1 LFYRDNKG
9 RYLAYWPKKYQGH
22 KNTLQSRNSLIG
34 RYTETW
40 TANLLEGVVESMG
53 CFVVPGAVCKELALP
68 PQSNADVVVSK
79 TKRVKQD
86 PRDILLICEVK
97 MSIVWNWEYKP
108 KSGELINL
116 GDYTSHQG
124 NPGMLRS
131 DSMLKA
137 IGKSLNI
144 RVSNAKANGIPIIVL
159 GNTPINKSYF
169 SKVDHLKKAGIVQG
183 FWSLNPSPLED
194 ERNIKCTEQ
203 KGFCRIDTKDELR
216 NNIRKLLETELTFF
230 SSMKNSK
237 EIGRLVQLA
246 DRKTSLEE
254 KGKEFIRLLNKS

>member
-1 LFYRDNKG
+1 
-9 RYLAYWPKKYQGH
+9 
-22 KNTLQSRNSLIG
+22 
-34 RYTETW
+34 
-40 TANLLEGVVESMG
+40 
-53 CFVVPGAVCKELALP
+53 
-68 PQSNADVVVSK
+68 
-79 TKRVKQD
+79 
-86 PRDILLICEVK
+86 